1 MTTDP
6 DRPAVPGL
14 EPADGDPVERA
25 PAFDPQ
31 EHPRLIEPAGEAD
44 AARPRSRRLGAA
56 DDPDRFDPDRFDP
69 DAAPE
74 LPTALDPAY
83 DPDRYRPPG
92 QGQTLTDLLG
102 KSGSQE
108 GDRDGYQWVAGLIGV
123 FLFLGLVAFLFNSV
137 LTP

>member
-1 MTTDP
+1 MD
-6 DRPAVPGL
+6 
-14 EPADGDPVERA
+14 RA
-25 PAFDPQ
+25 PEFDPQ
-31 EHPRLIEPAGEAD
+31 EHPRLIEPAGDAE
-44 AARPRSRRLGAA
+44 AARPTSRRLVAA
-56 DDPDRFDPDRFDP
+56 DDPDRFDP

-74 LPTALDPAY
+74 LPRGLDPAY
-83 DPDRYRPPG
+83 DPDRYVPPG

-108 GDRDGYQWVAGLIGV
+108 SDRDGYQWVAGLIGV